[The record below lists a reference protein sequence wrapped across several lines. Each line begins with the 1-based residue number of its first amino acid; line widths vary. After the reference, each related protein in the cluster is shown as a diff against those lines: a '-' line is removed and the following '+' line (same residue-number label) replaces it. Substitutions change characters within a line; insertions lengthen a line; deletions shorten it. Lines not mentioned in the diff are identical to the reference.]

1 MLKSRKRRKIM
12 NVMFN
17 ISYGLYILTA
27 KSEKANGCV
36 INALSQVT
44 STPNRVMIAVN
55 KDHFTTKQILKTKKF
70 NVSILSE
77 EANFDLIKCFGFAS
91 GKDTDKFGGFYSY
104 DMAENGIPYITEGT
118 NSYISAEVVEVR
130 DLGTHYEFLADV
142 TKEVFLNSTPSITYA
157 YYQANIKPKNST
169 QNKKVVYI
177 CSVCG
182 YVYEGDPLPED
193 FVCPLCLHDATYFV
207 RSEV

>member
-1 MLKSRKRRKIM
+1 M

-17 ISYGLYILTA
+17 ISYGLYILSA
-27 KSEKANGCV
+27 KTEKANGCV

-44 STPNRVMIAVN
+44 STPNRIMIAIN
-55 KDHFTTKQILKTKKF
+55 KNNFTTSQILKTKKF
-70 NVSILSE
+70 NVSILNE
-77 EANFDLIKCFGFAS
+77 EANFDLIKRFGFAS
-91 GKDTDKFGGFYSY
+91 GKDTDKFEDFIGYKT
-104 DMAENGIPYITEGT
+104 AENGIPYITEGT

-130 DLGTHYEFLADV
+130 DLGTHFEFLADV
-142 TKEVFLNSTPSITYA
+142 TKEVSLNEIPSITYA
-157 YYQANIKPKNST
+157 YYQKNIKPKVT
-169 QNKKVVYI
+169 QKKKVVYI

-207 RSEV
+207 KSEI

>member
-1 MLKSRKRRKIM
+1 M

-17 ISYGLYILTA
+17 ISYGLYILSA
-27 KSEKANGCV
+27 KTEKANGCV

-44 STPNRVMIAVN
+44 SMPNRIMIAIN
-55 KDHFTTKQILKTKKF
+55 KNNFTTSQILKTKKF
-70 NVSILSE
+70 NVSILNE
-77 EANFDLIKCFGFAS
+77 EANFDLIKHFGFAS
-91 GKDTDKFGGFYSY
+91 GKDTDKFEDFNGYKT
-104 DMAENGIPYITEGT
+104 AENGIPYITEGT

-142 TKEVFLNSTPSITYA
+142 TKEVSLNEIPSITYA
-157 YYQANIKPKNST
+157 YYQKNIKPKVA
-169 QNKKVVYI
+169 QKKKVVYI

-207 RSEV
+207 KSEI

>member
-1 MLKSRKRRKIM
+1 M

-17 ISYGLYILTA
+17 ISYGLYILSA
-27 KSEKANGCV
+27 KTKKANGCV

-44 STPNRVMIAVN
+44 STPNRIMIAIN
-55 KDHFTTKQILKTKKF
+55 KNNFTTSQILKTKKF
-70 NVSILSE
+70 NISILNE
-77 EANFDLIKCFGFAS
+77 EANFDLIKRFGFAS
-91 GKDTDKFGGFYSY
+91 GKNTDKFEGFNGYET
-104 DMAENGIPYITEGT
+104 AENGIPYISEGT

-142 TKEVFLNSTPSITYA
+142 TKEVSLNEIPSITYA
-157 YYQANIKPKNST
+157 YYQKNIKPKVA
-169 QNKKVVYI
+169 QKKKVVYI

-193 FVCPLCLHDATYFV
+193 FVCPLCLHDTTYFV
-207 RSEV
+207 KSEI

>member
-1 MLKSRKRRKIM
+1 M

-27 KSEKANGCV
+27 KTEKHNGCV

-44 STPNRVMIAVN
+44 STPNRIMIAIN
-55 KDHFTTKQILKTKKF
+55 KNNYTTEQILKTKKF
-70 NVSILSE
+70 NVSILNE
-77 EANFDLIKCFGFAS
+77 DANFDLIKRFGFSS
-91 GKDTDKFGGFYSY
+91 GRNGDKFEDFSSY
-104 DMAENGIPYITEGT
+104 EIADNGVSYITQGT

-142 TKEVFLNSTPSITYA
+142 VAEVPLNEIPSITYA
-157 YYQANIKPKNST
+157 YYQANIKPKAPST
-169 QNKKVVYI
+169 QKKIVYI

-193 FVCPLCLHDATYFV
+193 FVCPWCLHDARYFV
-207 RSEV
+207 KSEK

>member
-1 MLKSRKRRKIM
+1 M

-17 ISYGLYILTA
+17 ISYGLYILSA
-27 KSEKANGCV
+27 KTEKANGCV

-44 STPNRVMIAVN
+44 STPNRIMIAIN
-55 KDHFTTKQILKTKKF
+55 KNNFTTSQILKTKKF
-70 NVSILSE
+70 NVSILNE
-77 EANFDLIKCFGFAS
+77 EANFDLIKRFGFAS
-91 GKDTDKFGGFYSY
+91 GKDTDKFEDFNGYKT
-104 DMAENGIPYITEGT
+104 AENGIPYITEGT
-118 NSYISAEVVEVR
+118 NSYISAEVVEVG

-142 TKEVFLNSTPSITYA
+142 TKEVSLNEIPSITYA
-157 YYQANIKPKNST
+157 YYQKNIKPKVT
-169 QNKKVVYI
+169 QKKKVVYI

-207 RSEV
+207 KSEI

>member
-1 MLKSRKRRKIM
+1 M

-27 KSEKANGCV
+27 KTEKLNGCV

-44 STPNRVMIAVN
+44 STPNRIIIAIN
-55 KDHFTTKQILKTKKF
+55 KNNFTTEQILKTKKF
-70 NVSILSE
+70 NVSILNE
-77 EANFDLIKCFGFAS
+77 ETNFDLIKRFGFTS
-91 GKDTDKFGGFYSY
+91 GKNINKFEDFSDYKI
-104 DMAENGIPYITEGT
+104 AENEIPFITQGT
-118 NSYISAEVVEVR
+118 NSYISAEVLEVR

-142 TKEVFLNSTPSITYA
+142 TKEVSLNDIPSITYS
-157 YYQANIKPKNST
+157 YYQSNIKPKQANS
-169 QNKKVVYI
+169 NKKVVYV

-193 FVCPLCLHDATYFV
+193 FICPICKHDAKYFIK
-207 RSEV
+207 SEA

>member
-1 MLKSRKRRKIM
+1 M

-17 ISYGLYILTA
+17 ISYGLYILSA
-27 KSEKANGCV
+27 KTEKANGCV
-36 INALSQVT
+36 INVLSQVT
-44 STPNRVMIAVN
+44 STPNRIMIAIN
-55 KDHFTTKQILKTKKF
+55 KNNFTTSQILKTKKF
-70 NVSILSE
+70 NVSILNE
-77 EANFDLIKCFGFAS
+77 EANFDLIKRFGFAS
-91 GKDTDKFGGFYSY
+91 GKDTDKFEDFNGYET
-104 DMAENGIPYITEGT
+104 AENGIPYITEGT

-142 TKEVFLNSTPSITYA
+142 TKEVSLNDIPSITYA
-157 YYQANIKPKNST
+157 YYQKNIKPKVA
-169 QNKKVVYI
+169 QKKKVVYI

-207 RSEV
+207 KSEI

>member
-1 MLKSRKRRKIM
+1 M

-17 ISYGLYILTA
+17 ISYGLYILSA
-27 KSEKANGCV
+27 KTEKANGCV

-44 STPNRVMIAVN
+44 STPNRIMIAIN
-55 KDHFTTKQILKTKKF
+55 KNNFTTSQILKTKKF
-70 NVSILSE
+70 NVSILNE
-77 EANFDLIKCFGFAS
+77 EANFDLIKRFGFAS
-91 GKDTDKFGGFYSY
+91 GKDTDKFEDFNGYKT
-104 DMAENGIPYITEGT
+104 AENGIPYITEGT

-130 DLGTHYEFLADV
+130 DLGTHFEFLADV
-142 TKEVFLNSTPSITYA
+142 TKEVSLNEIPSITYA
-157 YYQANIKPKNST
+157 YYQKNIKPKVT
-169 QNKKVVYI
+169 QKKKVVYI

-207 RSEV
+207 KSEI

>member
-1 MLKSRKRRKIM
+1 M

-27 KSEKANGCV
+27 KTEKLNGCV

-44 STPNRVMIAVN
+44 STPNRIIIAIN
-55 KDHFTTKQILKTKKF
+55 KNNFTTEQILKTKKF
-70 NVSILSE
+70 NVSILNE
-77 EANFDLIKCFGFAS
+77 EANFDLIKRFGFAS
-91 GKDTDKFGGFYSY
+91 GKNVNKFEDFSSFKL
-104 DMAENGIPYITEGT
+104 AENGIPYISQGT
-118 NSYISAEVVEVR
+118 NSYISAEVLEVR

-142 TKEVFLNSTPSITYA
+142 TKEVSLNDIPSITYS
-157 YYQANIKPKNST
+157 YYQSNIKPKRANS
-169 QNKKVVYI
+169 NKKVVYV

-193 FVCPLCLHDATYFV
+193 FICPICKHDAKYFIK
-207 RSEV
+207 SEA

>member
-1 MLKSRKRRKIM
+1 M

-17 ISYGLYILTA
+17 ISYGLYILSA
-27 KSEKANGCV
+27 KTEKANGCV

-44 STPNRVMIAVN
+44 STPNRIMIAIN
-55 KDHFTTKQILKTKKF
+55 KNNFTTSQILKTKKF
-70 NVSILSE
+70 NVSILNE
-77 EANFDLIKCFGFAS
+77 EANFDLIKRFGFAS
-91 GKDTDKFGGFYSY
+91 GKDTDKFEDFNGYKT
-104 DMAENGIPYITEGT
+104 AENGIPYITEGT

-142 TKEVFLNSTPSITYA
+142 TKEVSLNEIPSITYA
-157 YYQANIKPKNST
+157 YYQKNIKPKVT
-169 QNKKVVYI
+169 QKKKVVYI

-207 RSEV
+207 KS

>member
-1 MLKSRKRRKIM
+1 M

-27 KSEKANGCV
+27 KTEKLNGCV

-44 STPNRVMIAVN
+44 STPNRIIIAIN
-55 KDHFTTKQILKTKKF
+55 KNNFTTEQILKTKKF
-70 NVSILSE
+70 NVSILNE
-77 EANFDLIKCFGFAS
+77 ETNFDLIKRFGFTS
-91 GKDTDKFGGFYSY
+91 GKNINKFEDFSSFKL
-104 DMAENGIPYITEGT
+104 AENGIPYISQGT
-118 NSYISAEVVEVR
+118 NSYISAEVLEVR

-142 TKEVFLNSTPSITYA
+142 TKEVSLNDISSITYS
-157 YYQANIKPKNST
+157 YYQSNIKPKQANS
-169 QNKKVVYI
+169 NKKVVYV

-193 FVCPLCLHDATYFV
+193 FICPICKHDAKYFIK
-207 RSEV
+207 SEA

>member
-1 MLKSRKRRKIM
+1 M

-17 ISYGLYILTA
+17 ISYGLYILSA
-27 KSEKANGCV
+27 KTEKANGCV

-44 STPNRVMIAVN
+44 STPNRIMIAIN
-55 KDHFTTKQILKTKKF
+55 KNNFTTSQILKTKKF

-77 EANFDLIKCFGFAS
+77 EANFDLIKRFGFAS
-91 GKDTDKFGGFYSY
+91 GKDTDKFEDFNGYKT
-104 DMAENGIPYITEGT
+104 AENGIPYITEGT

-142 TKEVFLNSTPSITYA
+142 TKEVSLNEIPSITYA
-157 YYQANIKPKNST
+157 YYQKNIKPKVT
-169 QNKKVVYI
+169 QKKKVVYI

-207 RSEV
+207 KSEI

>member
-1 MLKSRKRRKIM
+1 M

-17 ISYGLYILTA
+17 ISYGLYILSA
-27 KSEKANGCV
+27 KTEKANGCV
-36 INALSQVT
+36 INAMSQVT
-44 STPNRVMIAVN
+44 STPNRIMIAIN
-55 KDHFTTKQILKTKKF
+55 KNNFTTSQILKTKKF
-70 NVSILSE
+70 NVSILNE
-77 EANFDLIKCFGFAS
+77 EANFDLIKRFGFAS
-91 GKDTDKFGGFYSY
+91 GKDTDKFEDFNGYKT
-104 DMAENGIPYITEGT
+104 AENGIPYITEGT

-142 TKEVFLNSTPSITYA
+142 TKEVSLNEIPSITYA
-157 YYQANIKPKNST
+157 YYQKNIKPKVT
-169 QNKKVVYI
+169 QKKKVVYI

-207 RSEV
+207 KSEI

>member
-1 MLKSRKRRKIM
+1 M

-17 ISYGLYILTA
+17 ISYGLYILSA

-44 STPNRVMIAVN
+44 STPNRIMIAIN
-55 KDHFTTKQILKTKKF
+55 KNNFTTSQILKTKKF
-70 NVSILSE
+70 NVSILNE
-77 EANFDLIKCFGFAS
+77 EANFDLIKRFGFAS
-91 GKDTDKFGGFYSY
+91 GKDTDKFEDFNGYKT
-104 DMAENGIPYITEGT
+104 AENGIPYITEGT
-118 NSYISAEVVEVR
+118 NSYISAEVVVVR

-142 TKEVFLNSTPSITYA
+142 TKEVSLNEIPSITYA
-157 YYQANIKPKNST
+157 YYQKNIKPKVT
-169 QNKKVVYI
+169 QKKKVVYI

-207 RSEV
+207 KSEI

>member
-1 MLKSRKRRKIM
+1 M

-27 KSEKANGCV
+27 KTEKFNGCI

-44 STPNRVMIAVN
+44 STPNRIMIAIN
-55 KDHFTTKQILKTKKF
+55 KDNFTTKQILETKKF
-70 NVSILSE
+70 NISILNE
-77 EANFDLIKCFGFAS
+77 DANFDLIKRFGFAS
-91 GKDTDKFGGFYSY
+91 GEKVDKFDNFSSY
-104 DMAENGIPYITEGT
+104 KIAENGIPYITQGT

-142 TKEVFLNSTPSITYA
+142 TMEVSLNTVPSITYA
-157 YYQANIKPKNST
+157 YYQANIKPKAPSS
-169 QNKKVVYI
+169 QKKIVYI

-193 FVCPLCLHDATYFV
+193 FVCPWCLHDAKYFV
-207 RSEV
+207 KSEK

>member
-1 MLKSRKRRKIM
+1 M

-17 ISYGLYILTA
+17 ISYGLYILSA
-27 KSEKANGCV
+27 KTEKANGCV

-44 STPNRVMIAVN
+44 STPNRIMIAIN
-55 KDHFTTKQILKTKKF
+55 KNNFTTSQILKTKKF
-70 NVSILSE
+70 NVSILNE
-77 EANFDLIKCFGFAS
+77 EANFDLIKRFGFAS
-91 GKDTDKFGGFYSY
+91 GKDTDKFEDFNGYKT
-104 DMAENGIPYITEGT
+104 AENGIPYITEGT

-142 TKEVFLNSTPSITYA
+142 TKEVSLNEIPSITYA
-157 YYQANIKPKNST
+157 YYQKNIKPKVT
-169 QNKKVVYI
+169 QKKKVVYI

-193 FVCPLCLHDATYFV
+193 FVCPLCLHDASYFV
-207 RSEV
+207 KSEI

>member
-1 MLKSRKRRKIM
+1 M

-17 ISYGLYILTA
+17 ISYGLYILSA
-27 KSEKANGCV
+27 KTEKANGCV

-44 STPNRVMIAVN
+44 STPNRIMIAIN
-55 KDHFTTKQILKTKKF
+55 KNNFTTSQILKTKKF
-70 NVSILSE
+70 NVSILNE
-77 EANFDLIKCFGFAS
+77 EANFDLIKRFGFAS
-91 GKDTDKFGGFYSY
+91 GKDTDKFEDFNGYKT
-104 DMAENGIPYITEGT
+104 AENGIPYITEGT

-142 TKEVFLNSTPSITYA
+142 TKEVSLNEIPSITYA
-157 YYQANIKPKNST
+157 YYQKNIKPKVA
-169 QNKKVVYI
+169 QKKKVVYI

-207 RSEV
+207 KSEI